1 LGNKDN
7 LLYWI
12 QNLKKLILSGNAR
25 KSFLSF
31 YFSKYNLFGATYAL
45 QKDWGSFK
53 GPKKLLCP
61 DIIEATEEPI
71 LNLIKNLDISG
82 VCVDVGA
89 WIGYYTILLAQKAKK
104 VYALEPDPR
113 NIRFLEENVKT
124 NNIENII
131 IFPNALDVNDGKV
144 RLILAP
150 NSTGNSIYS
159 SGYSVDVNSI
169 SLQTLL
175 SNIHESEIELIK
187 MDIETAEFP
196 IIRNCKREVFK
207 KIKQWIVECHSN
219 NPKELDEIQK
229 IFEDNG
235 FQTKWFKDNN
245 QGKTNHV
252 FAKRIIK

>member
-1 LGNKDN
+1 L
-7 LLYWI
+7 I
-12 QNLKKLILSGNAR
+12 QNLKKLILSGSAR
-25 KSFLSF
+25 KSFFSF
-31 YFSKYNLFGATYAL
+31 YFSRYNLFGTTYTL
-45 QKDWGSFK
+45 QKDWGTFK

-61 DIIEATEEPI
+61 DIIEATEEPV

-82 VCVDVGA
+82 VFIDVGA
-89 WIGYYTILLAQKAKK
+89 WIGYYTILLAKKAKK
-104 VYALEPDPR
+104 VYALEPDLR

-124 NNIENII
+124 NNIENITI
-131 IFPNALDVNDGKV
+131 LHNALDVNDGNV
-144 RLILAP
+144 RLVLAP

-169 SLQTLL
+169 SLETLL

-196 IIRNCKREVFK
+196 IIKNCKRETFQ
-207 KIKQWIVECHSN
+207 KIKQWLVECHSSDSQ
-219 NPKELDEIQK
+219 KLDEIQK

-245 QGKTNHV
+245 QGKTNHI
-252 FAKRIIK
+252 FATRIIK